1 MIKEDPS
8 TDSPTKKLS
17 PRINIPIKR
26 PEEKETFLEVDDLKG
41 ARGSTPQDSKIISRT
56 MIIGR
61 YRPLKCRNTRSRA
74 VFVITA
80 ESNRYLVGDFSMET
94 RHCFEGVF
102 QKRKIRIKCVRSNE
116 LAVSDQV
123 EAWNDRNE
131 INKRVVA
138 RIIKYENDSTHLNL
152 WFPLDRRLCLN
163 FARV

>member
-26 PEEKETFLEVDDLKG
+26 PERKETFLEVDDLKG

-61 YRPLKCRNTRSRA
+61 YRPLKCRNRA

-94 RHCFEGVF
+94 RHSFEGVF

-116 LAVSDQV
+116 LADSD
-123 EAWNDRNE
+123 
-131 INKRVVA
+131 KS
-138 RIIKYENDSTHLNL
+138 KYETIVMKLIKEWWRGSLNT
-152 WFPLDRRLCLN
+152 RTIRHI
-163 FARV
+163 